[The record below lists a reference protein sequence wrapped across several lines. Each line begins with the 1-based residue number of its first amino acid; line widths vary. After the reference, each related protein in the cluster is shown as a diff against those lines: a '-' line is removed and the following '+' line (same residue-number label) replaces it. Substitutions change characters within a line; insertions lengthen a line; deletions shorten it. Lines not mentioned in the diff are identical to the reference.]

1 MRSVASFFRSCCK
14 SDDAIECDKGAE
26 KKAVKTHFASDLGGG
41 VKVLNQKIPDVVVT
55 PGPSALEGKMPHGCL
70 VASELT
76 PKQGSL
82 NPFLFSNQARST
94 IRRIFTQRR
103 KQIGS
108 LAKRLAPTDQN
119 KVLNWLE
126 KSELSTTLRPEQID
140 PLAWRELAKL
150 YRN

>member
-82 NPFLFSNQARST
+82 NPFLFSNSLLLCQQPLFHKELSPSVDMGEVTKYVLRKYKQASVDM
-94 IRRIFTQRR
+94 QA
-103 KQIGS
+103 GVS
-108 LAKRLAPTDQN
+108 SSCD
-119 KVLNWLE
+119 V
-126 KSELSTTLRPEQID
+126 KSELKT
-140 PLAWRELAKL
+140 
-150 YRN
+150 